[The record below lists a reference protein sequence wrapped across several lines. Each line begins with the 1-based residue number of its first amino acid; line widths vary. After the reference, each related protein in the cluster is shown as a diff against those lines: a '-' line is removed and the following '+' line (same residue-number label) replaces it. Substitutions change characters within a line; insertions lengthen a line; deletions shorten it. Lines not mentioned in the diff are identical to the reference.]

1 MLLERRTVSRKTPGD
16 GKLEISALTA
26 DAVTPI
32 GPTLTV
38 ELSGRHAPASVS
50 AMTCTCAKGAGSAHR
65 HLFLESDLLKELE
78 AGAEVD
84 LRLDRD
90 AARLSVT
97 PVR

>member
-84 LRLDRD
+84 LRLDRG